1 MRFNNK
7 EQLYLEPSKISGTS
21 EFLDKCIFYNFC
33 SSYSAIKQ
41 AATFH

>member
-7 EQLYLEPSKISGTS
+7 EQLYLKPSKIDGAS

-33 SSYSAIKQ
+33 CSYSAIKQ